1 MKQKLFALAVAAA
14 VGFGTLVHAAADV
27 KINVGGE
34 ELVCEPGA
42 VIRNDRVL
50 VPMRA
55 IFEKL
60 GAQVYWDEETEVI
73 SVIKDDFIMLLQKD
87 NPKMFIHSGNEE
99 KEVELSAPPIIVDDR
114 AMVPIRAVS
123 EAFGIEVGWND
134 ALREVDINI

>member
-1 MKQKLFALAVAAA
+1 MKQKLCALAVAAA

>member
-14 VGFGTLVHAAADV
+14 VGLGASAYATADV

-73 SVIKDDFIMLLQKD
+73 SVIKNDFIMLLQKD

-99 KEVELSAPPIIVDDR
+99 KEIELSAPPTIVDDR

>member
-14 VGFGTLVHAAADV
+14 VGLGASAYAAADV

-34 ELVCEPGA
+34 EFVCEPGA

-73 SVIKDDFIMLLQKD
+73 SVIKNDFIMLLQKD
-87 NPKMFIHSGNEE
+87 NPEMFIHSDNEE
-99 KEVELSAPPIIVDDR
+99 KEIELSAPPIIVDDR